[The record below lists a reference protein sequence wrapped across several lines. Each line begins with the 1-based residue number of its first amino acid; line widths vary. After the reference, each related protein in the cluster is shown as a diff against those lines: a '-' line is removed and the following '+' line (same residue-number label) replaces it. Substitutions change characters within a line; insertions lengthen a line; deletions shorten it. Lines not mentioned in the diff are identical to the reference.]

1 MYKPFVS
8 LKAYVLKVKHPG
20 DWTEL
25 TEDSRVYA
33 QELFSEYFSESNRL
47 LEFFMVKG
55 QRSEELRRIFRRIR
69 ERHDLLIYNNHN
81 KREPFYFGVYGDFQT
96 SYRWHIHT
104 FGGLGSFLVV
114 KEGLEEWYFYAI
126 DDDAQQVYRSIPKK
140 RLVEFH
146 EVSIGWSKR
155 LLNLNFVIKQR
166 YLNVLRTGLQIG
178 YFEYPRRSS
187 LTSYASTLGIKKSSM
202 TQLLRA
208 ALKEFLQTA
217 ITVSE

>member
-1 MYKPFVS
+1 VQKPFVS
-8 LKAYVLKVKHPG
+8 LKAYMLKVKHPG

-25 TEDSRVYA
+25 TKGTKIYT
-33 QELFSEYFSESNRL
+33 QELFSEYFHEANRL

-55 QRSEELRRIFRRIR
+55 HRPNELRKIFRRIR

-155 LLNLNFVIKQR
+155 LLNLNFVIKQH
-166 YLNVLRTGLQIG
+166 YLHVLRTGLKIG
-178 YFEYPRRSS
+178 YFEYPRRNS
-187 LTSYASTLGIKKSSM
+187 LTDYANALGIKKSSM
-202 TQLLRA
+202 TQLLRT
-208 ALKEFLQTA
+208 ALREFLQAT
-217 ITVSE
+217 ITISE